1 MLPANEHST
10 LLLHFKSIRPGGEIF
25 EDTTSGEP
33 QKVTLGAKMINPAF
47 EEALIGKCAG
57 DTATVIL
64 PPEKAYG
71 VYRKQLVFPLKR
83 SKLKLDREPKEGDFL
98 TIPVKGKNY
107 MVTVSEVTPK
117 KIIVDGN
124 HPLAGETITYEITIV
139 KNLDEE
145 ESPKEA

>member
-10 LLLHFKSIRPGGEIF
+10 LLLHFKSMRPGGEIF

-33 QKVTLGAKMINPAF
+33 QKVTLGAGMINPAF
-47 EEALIGKCAG
+47 EQALIGKCEG
-57 DTATVIL
+57 ETVSVTL

-71 VYRKQLVFPLKR
+71 VYRKHLVFPLKR
-83 SKLKLDREPKEGDFL
+83 SKLNLDREPKEGDFI
-98 TIPVKGKNY
+98 TIPIKGREY
-107 MVTVSEVTPK
+107 MVTVIEVTPK
-117 KIIVDGN
+117 KIVVDGN

-139 KNLDEE
+139 KIPDEE

>member
-25 EDTTSGEP
+25 EDTSSGEP

-47 EEALIGKCAG
+47 EEALIGKCEG

-145 ESPKEA
+145 ESPKEE